1 MLNASI
7 TEGYLK
13 TADAS
18 VCHTK
23 VIVMAMQHLLSSPL
37 PQDPQ
42 YFQLLVKRLKVDLDK
57 IIANITICDE
67 CLIATFESLKLVS
80 GDLARIKLTKDYAK
94 IANAN
99 RTLETEYHALKDTL
113 AKYTV
118 NSITLNKE
126 NKYANF

>member
-18 VCHTK
+18 ICHTK

-37 PQDPQ
+37 PKDPQ
-42 YFQLLVKRLKVDLDK
+42 YFQLLTKRLNVDLDK

-67 CLIATFESLKLVS
+67 CLIATFESLRTIS
-80 GDLARIKLTKDYAK
+80 NDLARIKLTKEYAK

-99 RTLETEYHALKDTL
+99 RLLETEYHSLKDKL
-113 AKYTV
+113 SKFTV
-118 NSITLNKE
+118 NSISTNKE
-126 NKYANF
+126 KYIC